1 MCKNLKMHGT
11 CALIGAE
18 APGRTRELHQI
29 GELVCFCNVFV
40 SQERWALRD
49 DWILLDPNQRPK
61 LRFLRKEL
69 LKLLK
74 DTKNKALKAKICGKT
89 FGGMMEFVVKNTHTA
104 SRRCPSHWIYI
115 SKLVI
120 HKLMVFLVPEIISY
134 ICLYTI
140 RIYNVWQLHC
150 IMQCPLTSSSLHHV
164 SFSNRKAGSNWK
176 LGGTW
181 QCVSHYQTTVSEL

>member
-1 MCKNLKMHGT
+1 MADNVKSTPPQRHRLRLSSFLIDHMCKNLKMHGKSSWNGT
-11 CALIGAE
+11 TGERGNCCF
-18 APGRTRELHQI
+18 

-49 DWILLDPNQRPK
+49 DWILLDPNQSSK
-61 LRFLRKEL
+61 LHFLRKEL

-104 SRRCPSHWIYI
+104 SKRCPSHWIYI

-120 HKLMVFLVPEIISY
+120 HKLMVFLVPEIIYHIS
-134 ICLYTI
+134 I
-140 RIYNVWQLHC
+140 H
-150 IMQCPLTSSSLHHV
+150 
-164 SFSNRKAGSNWK
+164 
-176 LGGTW
+176 
-181 QCVSHYQTTVSEL
+181 